1 MKSSPQEPVQSDPRS
16 LGDVF
21 RQITAK
27 IPDQTA
33 MLIPT
38 NTGGGG
44 YESLSYQNLREV
56 VQRYAA
62 TLHFLGFVKGDRLGI
77 FSENCAEWA
86 FLDWACQCLGVIPV
100 PVYASLPGDQAEVIL
115 NDAGVKLTFVGA
127 EMQARIPNMPTM
139 PLRGDGSLD
148 QISKSHEV
156 DIARWNAAIDAIEP
170 EDVCTIIYT
179 SGTTGV
185 PKGVMLP
192 HRAALHVIQVVPKE
206 IRLGPG
212 DTFFSFLPMSHVYER
227 VAGQFLPIGTGGTV
241 AYARSLASIG
251 ADMQKVKPTV
261 MLCVPRFL
269 ESFRDRVTDNVRKA
283 SPIRQ
288 RLFQIALNQGIKKAK
303 GGVAP
308 LHSLL
313 DRIVMST
320 VRERTGGRM
329 RFFVSGGAALSP
341 DVAEFY
347 MALGLTILQGYGLTE
362 TAGASIVNRPD
373 RNRYW
378 TVGEPLDMEVRL
390 AEDGEVLLRGAGI
403 MLGYY
408 NRPEETSQ
416 VLDGDGWFRTG
427 DIGVFEG
434 ESLRITDR
442 KKDIIVLANG
452 KNVAPQP
459 LENRLKESPFITE
472 AVVFGDE
479 LEFCIGLIVPNA
491 TNVRRELGLD
501 DSVPLATREDV
512 RKLIKREVDAANKK
526 GAAYEKVKRFALLEN
541 PFTLDSG
548 ELTPTF
554 KVKRKYVR
562 EKYAEILNEISR

>member
-1 MKSSPQEPVQSDPRS
+1 
-16 LGDVF
+16 
-21 RQITAK
+21 
-27 IPDQTA
+27 
-33 MLIPT
+33 
-38 NTGGGG
+38 
-44 YESLSYQNLREV
+44 
-56 VQRYAA
+56 
-62 TLHFLGFVKGDRLGI
+62 
-77 FSENCAEWA
+77 
-86 FLDWACQCLGVIPV
+86 
-100 PVYASLPGDQAEVIL
+100 
-115 NDAGVKLTFVGA
+115 
-127 EMQARIPNMPTM
+127 
-139 PLRGDGSLD
+139 
-148 QISKSHEV
+148 
-156 DIARWNAAIDAIEP
+156 
-170 EDVCTIIYT
+170 
-179 SGTTGV
+179 
-185 PKGVMLP
+185 
-192 HRAALHVIQVVPKE
+192 
-206 IRLGPG
+206 
-212 DTFFSFLPMSHVYER
+212 
-227 VAGQFLPIGTGGTV
+227 
-241 AYARSLASIG
+241 
-251 ADMQKVKPTV
+251 
-261 MLCVPRFL
+261 
-269 ESFRDRVTDNVRKA
+269 
-283 SPIRQ
+283 
-288 RLFQIALNQGIKKAK
+288 
-303 GGVAP
+303 
-308 LHSLL
+308 
-313 DRIVMST
+313 
-320 VRERTGGRM
+320 M